1 VHIRVVN
8 CQYGAPDEG
17 LSYLLEDCGL
27 RIKVLDMKGQSVTV
41 LVFDTA
47 GVELIGAASR
57 AILGAHSMKPLP
69 A

>member
-1 VHIRVVN
+1 
-8 CQYGAPDEG
+8 
-17 LSYLLEDCGL
+17 
-27 RIKVLDMKGQSVTV
+27 MKGQSVTV